1 MIKLLLVSKPSF
13 ILLQNP
19 PSIPTIPV
27 CWFVSRIRGFKLIID
42 WHNYGHTIMALSLG
56 KNHKL
61 VKISHFIEQWFGK
74 YADHNFCVTKA
85 MAKDLKE
92 NWGIE

>member
-19 PSIPTIPV
+19 PSIPAIPV
-27 CWFVSRIRGFKLIID
+27 CWFVSRIRGFQLIVD

-92 NWGIE
+92 NWGIR